1 MRSHILQ
8 PTVHWDPMLVVMIR
22 PTGVVMVLMMEA
34 VMIMVIKGA
43 TTGNWEE
50 FGHWSWYDDWGGSKH
65 MNS

>member
-1 MRSHILQ
+1 
-8 PTVHWDPMLVVMIR
+8 MLVVMIR